1 MGPIDE
7 GPIKLDWVLLASVH
21 WTELNLCYLL
31 FQEYE
36 VPRAAVEA
44 ARAAAEAAAAA
55 KFSSQSSQQ
64 LTTADSAE
72 EENFY
77 ENTLTHSNKHR
88 GLRESDIYI
97 VEEAPK
103 SSDYGS
109 HGGDDRSSGYRSSS
123 SPSIQ
128 VNNGLGLSAE
138 IRAKIQ

>member
-1 MGPIDE
+1 MF
-7 GPIKLDWVLLASVH
+7 
-21 WTELNLCYLL
+21 

-55 KFSSQSSQQ
+55 KFSGQSSQQ

-77 ENTLTHSNKHR
+77 ENTLTHSSKHR
-88 GLRESDIYI
+88 GLLRESDIYI

-138 IRAKIQ
+138 IRVKSQ